1 MKDLL
6 TSLNRH
12 KFKLI
17 VSALST
23 VLFLVYLFPFGDLS
37 DLVTTQVAQK
47 TQNQV
52 YLQFDTMELSLFD
65 GFGLSLQKVSV
76 ESPQISALTAEQ
88 VTVSPHLPSLI
99 AQKPGGS
106 VSAQGLWGGE
116 ISAKLSGGDTSEKG
130 TQRHKILIEASQLSL
145 DQVASFAKL
154 PVPLKGK
161 ISLTTEALADLAFVE
176 QPEVELEIKIDNF
189 VLPPT
194 NIQTP
199 LDAISLSGFKL
210 KEVSLK
216 GRLADG
222 LFIIEQSKIGQAG
235 DEIQGSVKGRIGLQ
249 LRNNGGR
256 ISPIVG
262 GYNFEVDLTIQKSFQ
277 EREKLLLFLVD
288 QHKKPAGPSADR
300 FALKISSNNPALPPA
315 ISALQ

>member
-1 MKDLL
+1 MKDIFAI
-6 TSLNRH
+6 LNRH
-12 KFKLI
+12 KFKFI

-37 DLVTTQVAQK
+37 DLVTTQVAQR

-88 VTVSPHLPSLI
+88 LTVSPHLPSLI

-106 VSAQGLWGGE
+106 LSAQGLWGGE
-116 ISAKLSGGDTSEKG
+116 ITAKLSAGDTSEKG
-130 TQRHKILIEASQLSL
+130 TQRHRILIEASQLSL
-145 DQVASFAKL
+145 EQVARFAKI

-161 ISLTTEALADLAFVE
+161 ISLTTDALADLTVIE
-176 QPEVELEIKIDNF
+176 QPEVELEIKINDF

-222 LFIIEQSKIGQAG
+222 LFIIEQSKIGQTG

-300 FALKISSNNPALPPA
+300 FALKISSNNPSLPPA

>member
-1 MKDLL
+1 MKELL
-6 TSLNRH
+6 SSLNRH
-12 KFKLI
+12 KYKLI
-17 VSALST
+17 VSVLST
-23 VLFLVYLFPFGDLS
+23 LLFVVYLFPFGDLS
-37 DLVTTQVAQK
+37 DLVTTQVAQR
-47 TQNQV
+47 TQNQI
-52 YLQFDTMELSLFD
+52 YLQFDTMELSLFE
-65 GFGLSLQKVSV
+65 GLGLSLQKVSV
-76 ESPQISALTAEQ
+76 ESPQISALTADEIR
-88 VTVSPHLPSLI
+88 VSPHLPSVL

-106 VSAQGLWGGE
+106 VTAQGLWGGE
-116 ISAKLSGGDTSEKG
+116 ITAKLSGGETSEKG
-130 TQRHKILIEASQLSL
+130 TQRHRITIEAEQLSL
-145 DQVASFAKL
+145 DQLASFAKL

-161 ISLTTEALADLAFVE
+161 VSLSTEALADLAFVE
-176 QPEVELEIKIDNF
+176 QPEVDLEIKIDNF

-210 KEVSLK
+210 KQVTLK

-249 LRNNGGR
+249 LRNTGGR
-256 ISPIVG
+256 ISPLVG

-277 EREKLLLFLVD
+277 EREKLLLFLVE

-300 FALKISSNNPALPPA
+300 YALKISSNNPALPPA